1 MSHRGPL
8 ATVSSY
14 LLATSAIACLSLL
27 ALATCGKDSP
37 TRTTPT
43 PQPPTPQPPMP
54 QPPTPPQPARITI
67 TPSSVNLVAIGQ
79 TVQLSA
85 TVYDNAN
92 VQIPGAEVAWSSTDP
107 AVVTVSV
114 QGLVKAVNNGMAQ
127 IRARSGNISSSIAAT
142 VSQTPASITIE
153 PMTAQIAPDKTVQ
166 LQANVFDQNGHPVSS
181 VVIAWMSSDVNVA
194 TVSAQGLVTAVS
206 KGTATITA
214 RSGSA
219 SQTAT
224 ITVGSS
230 VSSDREALLAI
241 YHSTNGPVWHNS
253 TNWLSNAP
261 LSTWHGVE
269 ANSLGEVQS
278 LDLRENNLQGDIPSD
293 IGLLKELNVLRLED
307 NLLTGNIP
315 TEIGQLKEL
324 TYLSLRNNQLKGH
337 IPSDVG
343 LLQDLTALGLD
354 NNLLTGSIPTEI
366 GQLQKLTFLNLSNN
380 QLTGNIPIEIG
391 QLQKLTFLGL
401 DNNLLTGN
409 IPTEIGQLQKLTFLN
424 LSNNQLTGNIP
435 TETGLL
441 QELSTLSLLNNQLTG
456 DIPPEIGQLREL
468 TFLNLSS
475 NQLSGDIPAGIDHLQ
490 KLAVLSLLN
499 NQLTGGIPPEIG
511 QLTELTFLGLGN
523 NLLTGIIPPEI
534 GRLQKLKILNLGINP
549 GLAGP
554 LPETLIMLTNLET
567 LRIQDTQICI
577 PLTAYYL
584 AWLEGIPNRS
594 GGSYCPSPQRDALV
608 ALYDRTDG
616 PNWTNSTNWK
626 SIEPLDRWFGVT
638 TEGDGT
644 VTGLVLENNNLN
656 GTVPADLGELT
667 HLKTLNLSFN
677 AGLTGIVPVSVS
689 RLELEV
695 LDLDGTM
702 VCAPPDAGF
711 QQWLK
716 EIPQRA
722 VTNCADMRPD
732 YYVLARLYHSTNGKN
747 WTNRTNWLSD
757 APLNTWHGVRTNAFE
772 EVTGLDL
779 RENGLVGT
787 IPSEIGQLK
796 HLVLLNLGLN
806 QLTGKVPSEISRLES
821 ITHLYLHSNQ
831 LTGNIPS
838 EIEQLKNLNELRFDQ
853 NRLSGNI
860 PPGIGN
866 LRELQDLRLHRN
878 QLTGTIP
885 SEIGHLRRLRNLI
898 LSENRLTGDIPLEI
912 WRLQNL
918 KVLILRG
925 DAYLRDSGNQLTGAI
940 PPEVAALKD
949 LEYMSLEFNQLTGNI
964 PPDLGKLGELL
975 QLRLSGNQFTGTIPS
990 EIGRLHNLTN
1000 LALDNNQLT
1009 GDIPSEIGQLLNL
1022 RSLDLSSNEL
1032 EGTIPA
1038 EIGRLTYLKRL
1049 TLNDNQLTGT
1059 LPSEIAGLG
1068 MLEVLGLSYN
1078 RLSGSIPGSFGG
1090 FANLRLLG
1098 LTDNS
1103 NMSGPLPL
1111 SLTSLNLDDLLLG
1124 GTMLCMPETT
1134 AFRTWLREIPNSR
1147 VSRCE
1152 THAGRSVAYVT
1163 QAVQSLEYPVP
1174 LVAGED
1180 ALLRV
1185 FVTSETDM
1193 DANMPHVRATFYEG
1207 GAELHTVDIQSQET
1221 PIPTEVYEG
1230 DLSTSANARIPGSV
1244 LTPGLEMVIEID
1256 PEGMS
1261 APDSGIIGRLPEEGR
1276 IAIDVREVPP
1286 FDLTM
1291 VPFLWTENPDR
1302 SILAQVEGLTA
1313 DSDLFRL
1320 TRDILPVG
1328 EFQLTIREPV
1338 WTSVEPITHNFRNTL
1353 RETVAIHALDDASG
1367 HYMGVLTGKGAG
1379 LALQPGTITVSTLE
1393 GPFVAHELGHN
1404 MNLGHAPC
1412 HGGGTGLDPDYP
1424 YSDGFI
1430 GAWGYD
1436 LLNEMLVHPR
1446 TWDIMSCGPPDWI
1459 SDYFFN
1465 KALGYRLYN
1474 ESETL
1479 LAAAFGPSG
1488 RSLLLWGGVNSD
1500 GELVL
1505 EPAFVVDASLALPE
1519 LDGPYQLTGQD
1530 DDDSTLFSL
1539 RFSMAEIAC
1548 GDGGG
1553 AFAFIIPA
1561 RATWSNRLAEIT
1573 LSGPE
1578 GVATLGGDIGLDGQD
1593 APAAALLLD
1602 SVTGN
1607 VRGILRD
1614 WPEPG
1619 ITGVAARRVLPEPG
1633 LDAVISS
1640 GVPDAADWNR

>member
-1 MSHRGPL
+1 MSQRNQP

-14 LLATSAIACLSLL
+14 LLAMSAIACLSLL

-43 PQPPTPQPPMP
+43 PTQPPTPQPPTP
-54 QPPTPPQPARITI
+54 QPPTPPQPARIAI

-85 TVYDNAN
+85 TVYDNTNA
-92 VQIPGAEVAWSSTDP
+92 QIPGAEVAWSSNNT
-107 AVVTVSV
+107 AVATVSA
-114 QGLVKAVNNGMAQ
+114 QGLVKAINRGIAQ
-127 IRARSGNISSSIAAT
+127 IGARTGNTSSAIDVK

-153 PMTAQIAPDKTVQ
+153 PMTAQIAPGMTVQ
-166 LQANVFDQNGHPVSS
+166 LQANVFDQNGHPVPG
-181 VVIAWMSSDVNVA
+181 VVISWISSDVNVA
-194 TVSAQGLVTAVS
+194 TVSTQGLVTAVS
-206 KGTATITA
+206 KGMATITA
-214 RSGSA
+214 RSGNA
-219 SQTAT
+219 SQAAI
-224 ITVGSS
+224 ITVGDT
-230 VSSDREALLAI
+230 VSSDRETLIAI
-241 YHSTNGPVWHNS
+241 YHRTNGPAWTNS
-253 TNWLSNAP
+253 TNWLSDSP
-261 LSTWHGVE
+261 LSTWHGVGT
-269 ANSLGEVQS
+269 NSLGEVRS
-278 LDLRENNLQGDIPSD
+278 LNLRENNLRGDIPSV
-293 IGLLKELNVLRLED
+293 IGQLQELNVLRLED
-307 NLLTGNIP
+307 NLLIGNIP
-315 TEIGQLKEL
+315 IEIGQLKKL
-324 TYLSLRNNQLKGH
+324 TFLSLRNNQLKGD
-337 IPSDVG
+337 IPSDIG
-343 LLQDLTALGLD
+343 LLQDLTTLGLD
-354 NNLLTGSIPTEI
+354 NNQLTGSIPTEI
-366 GQLQKLTFLNLSNN
+366 KQLQKLSFLNL
-380 QLTGNIPIEIG
+380 G
-391 QLQKLTFLGL
+391 
-401 DNNLLTGN
+401 
-409 IPTEIGQLQKLTFLN
+409 
-424 LSNNQLTGNIP
+424 
-435 TETGLL
+435 
-441 QELSTLSLLNNQLTG
+441 NNQLTG
-456 DIPPEIGQLREL
+456 DIPNDIGLLTEL
-468 TFLNLSS
+468 TFLDLGN
-475 NQLSGDIPAGIDHLQ
+475 NQLSGNIPSEIELLQ
-490 KLAVLSLLN
+490 KLSTLSLLN

-511 QLTELTFLGLGN
+511 QLQELTFLNLGDNQLTGGIPDEIGQLQKLSTLGLLNNQLTGGIPPEIGQLKELTFLGLGN
-523 NLLTGIIPPEI
+523 NLLTGNIPPEV

-616 PNWTNSTNWK
+616 PNWTIRTNWK
-626 SIEPLDRWFGVT
+626 SIEPLDQWFGVT
-638 TEGDGT
+638 AEGDGT

-689 RLELEV
+689 RLDLEV

-722 VTNCADMRPD
+722 VTNCTDMRPD
-732 YYVLARLYHSTNGKN
+732 YYVLARLFHSTNGKN

-838 EIEQLKNLNELRFDQ
+838 EIEQLKNLIELRFDQ

-878 QLTGTIP
+878 RLTGTIP

-912 WRLQNL
+912 WQLQNL

-925 DAYLRDSGNQLTGAI
+925 DAYLRDSGNQLTGVI
-940 PPEVAALKD
+940 PPEVAEMKD
-949 LEYMSLEFNQLTGNI
+949 LEYLSLESNQLTGNI
-964 PPDLGKLGELL
+964 PPDLGKLGGLL
-975 QLRLSGNQFTGTIPS
+975 QLLLSGNQLTGTIPS
-990 EIGRLHNLTN
+990 EIGQLHNLTN
-1000 LALDNNQLT
+1000 LALHDNQLT
-1009 GDIPSEIGQLLNL
+1009 GHIPSEIGQLLNL
-1022 RSLDLSSNEL
+1022 RSLDLSRNEL
-1032 EGTIPA
+1032 EGTIPV
-1038 EIGRLTYLKRL
+1038 EIGRLTNLRRL
-1049 TLNDNQLTGT
+1049 TLNDNLLTGT
-1059 LPSEIAGLG
+1059 LPSEIAGIG
-1068 MLEVLGLSYN
+1068 MLEVLGFSFN
-1078 RLSGSIPGSFGG
+1078 RLSGSIPDSFGG
-1090 FANLRLLG
+1090 LASLRLLG

-1103 NMSGPLPL
+1103 DMSGPLPL

-1124 GTMLCMPETT
+1124 GTMLCMPVTT
-1134 AFRTWLREIPNSR
+1134 AFQDWIREIPNSR

-1152 THAGRSVAYVT
+1152 THAVRSAAYVT
-1163 QAVQSLEYPVP
+1163 QAVQSLEHPVP

-1185 FVTSETDM
+1185 FVTSETDIGA
-1193 DANMPHVRATFYEG
+1193 DMPLVRATFYEG
-1207 GAELHTVDIQSQET
+1207 GAEVHALTIPNRET
-1221 PIPTEVYEG
+1221 PIATVVDEG
-1230 DLSTSANARIPGSV
+1230 DLSSSANARIPGSV

-1256 PEGMS
+1256 PEGES
-1261 APDSGIIGRLPEEGR
+1261 DPAFGIQGRLPAEGR
-1276 IAIDVREVPP
+1276 MRVDVREVPP
-1286 FDLTM
+1286 LDLTM

-1302 SILAQVEGLTA
+1302 SILARIEGLTA
-1313 DSDLFRL
+1313 ESDLFRL

-1338 WTSVEPITHNFRNTL
+1338 WTSVEPTTLNFRNTL
-1353 RETVAIHALDDASG
+1353 RETVAIHALDEASG
-1367 HYMGVLTGKGAG
+1367 HYMGVLSGKGAG

-1393 GPFVAHELGHN
+1393 GPFIAHELGHN

-1412 HGGGTGLDPDYP
+1412 RGGGTGLDPDYP

-1430 GAWGYD
+1430 GVWGYD
-1436 LLNEMLVHPR
+1436 MLTEMLVPPH

-1459 SDYFFN
+1459 SDYFFS
-1465 KALGYRLYN
+1465 KAMGYRLFQEN
-1474 ESETL
+1474 KT
-1479 LAAAFGPSG
+1479 LAAGFGPSG

-1500 GELVL
+1500 GDLVL
-1505 EPAFVVDASLALPE
+1505 EPSFVVDAPAALPL
-1519 LDGPYQLTGQD
+1519 LDGPYLLTGQD
-1530 DDDSTLFSL
+1530 NDGGTMFSL
-1539 RFSMAEIAC
+1539 RFGMAEIA
-1548 GDGGG
+1548 DGEGVGG
-1553 AFAFIIPA
+1553 VFAFIIPA
-1561 RATWSNRLAEIT
+1561 RAAWSNRLTEIT

-1578 GVATLGGDIGLDGQD
+1578 GVATLGGDGGLNDRD
-1593 APAAALLLD
+1593 ASAAALLLD
-1602 SVTGN
+1602 SVTGD

-1619 ITGVAARRVLPEPG
+1619 ITGVAARRVSPEPG
-1633 LDAVISS
+1633 LDVVISN
-1640 GVPDAADWNR
+1640 GVPDATDWDR